1 MARQLATIQTI
12 KELAPIEGKDRIKLC
27 SFESIGWHC
36 IVDTSY
42 KEGDMVVYVEP
53 DSILPEKP
61 EYEFLRPR
69 CWNALYNGF
78 RIKSMKMSGVVSE
91 GICFKIRDVLPDY
104 TKLIVQ
110 PDGYDV
116 TAMLGVVKYD
126 PEALEEEKL
135 VLAKG
140 KKYGPFV
147 NYLLKFAFFR
157 WLLLPKRKRP
167 GKWPD
172 FVSKTDETRVQNLTY
187 VFDKYQGLPVYV
199 TVKKDGQSV
208 TFFYNKKEFGVCSRN
223 LRLPRPQKLKGEY
236 VTEQS
241 KYWQSAEKYDVE
253 AKLKKASKELGINLY
268 IQAESCGPGIQGNK
282 CKYKELKLFV
292 FNVYDIT
299 HKKYFG
305 YVDLIAFCKSYG
317 FDTVPIYDI
326 TTFDWKS
333 SDELVEYAKG
343 FDPDG
348 VLEVLREGVVIRSLL
363 AMPPDKG
370 MTNMWS
376 LKVINPDFSVKWG
389 QNDYSEKK

>member
-1 MARQLATIQTI
+1 
-12 KELAPIEGKDRIKLC
+12 
-27 SFESIGWHC
+27 
-36 IVDTSY
+36 
-42 KEGDMVVYVEP
+42 
-53 DSILPEKP
+53 
-61 EYEFLRPR
+61 
-69 CWNALYNGF
+69 
-78 RIKSMKMSGVVSE
+78 
-91 GICFKIRDVLPDY
+91 
-104 TKLIVQ
+104 
-110 PDGYDV
+110 
-116 TAMLGVVKYD
+116 MLGVVKYD

-172 FVSKTDETRVQNLTY
+172 FVSKTDEIRVQNLTY

-223 LRLPRPQKLKGEY
+223 LRLPRPQKLKGKY

-253 AKLKKASKELGINLY
+253 AKLKKASKDYGINLY

-282 CKYKELKLFV
+282 CNYKELKLFV

-299 HKKYFG
+299 HKKYFDFYELRG
-305 YVDLIAFCKSYG
+305 FCQTYG
-317 FDTVPIYDI
+317 FDMVPLCVI
-326 TTFDWKS
+326 TAFNWQS

-348 VLEVLREGVVIRSLL
+348 DKVLREGVVIRSLL

-370 MTNMWS
+370 MANMWS